1 MDFGWIVKLIAGWRR
16 FAPVVV
22 LQVDDDL
29 LKQQQEAY
37 RTQGVDDDE
46 QESAQQ
52 LKKKRKQHGNGE
64 VRRSTSSR
72 SYDRL
77 VLMCLGENCRV
88 THKRR
93 RSSV

>member
-37 RTQGVDDDE
+37 RVQGVDDDE
-46 QESAQQ
+46 EQESTQQ
-52 LKKKRKQHGNGE
+52 LKKKRKQQGNGE
-64 VRRSTSSR
+64 VRLSTSPR
-72 SYDRL
+72 GCDRL
-77 VLMCLGENCRV
+77 VLISLGKIV
-88 THKRR
+88 G
-93 RSSV
+93 